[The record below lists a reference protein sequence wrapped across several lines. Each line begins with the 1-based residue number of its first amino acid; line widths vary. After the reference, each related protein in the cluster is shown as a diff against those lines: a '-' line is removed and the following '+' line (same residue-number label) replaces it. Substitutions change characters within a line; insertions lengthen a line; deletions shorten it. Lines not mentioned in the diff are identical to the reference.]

1 MSEGEALPKV
11 AKSQIFKLWE
21 KGTPT
26 QNAPLTFLPD
36 RDFPEGTKRADYK
49 VPQFNLG
56 TLIQDALEQ
65 MKKSGMDGPQAI
77 TEVTA
82 PIAAL
87 FNDRNSLIERGK
99 AAVLDWLES
108 GVIRAFAFEKPRKVQ
123 DDPVEL
129 EPSTL
134 IKNPYFRWDL
144 GTANH
149 QGLEFVEI
157 RMLPEATVAAL
168 IAKWRDEAGTGARML
183 TDPTTKP
190 VGRPSLRPLVID
202 AFRTLHAQGKIDY
215 SKRLTSHYPLIRQ
228 WLAAHYPSVEA
239 NDQKPSDDT
248 IRNAVGP
255 LFNAEKAKT

>member
-1 MSEGEALPKV
+1 LPKV
-11 AKSQIFKLWE
+11 AKSQILKLWE
-21 KGTPT
+21 KATPT

-36 RDFPEGTKRADYK
+36 RDFPDGTKRADYK

-56 TLIQDALEQ
+56 TLIQDAQEQ

-99 AAVLDWLES
+99 AAILDCLES
-108 GVIRAFAFEKPRKVQ
+108 GVIRAFAFEKPRRVQ

-129 EPSTL
+129 ESSTL

-149 QGLEFVEI
+149 QGLEFIEI
-157 RMLPEATVAAL
+157 RMLSEAEAVAL
-168 IAKWRDEAGTGARML
+168 IAKWRDVAGTGARML

-190 VGRPSLRPLVID
+190 VGRPPLKPLVVE
-202 AFRTLHAQGKIDY
+202 AFKTLHAQDKIDY

-228 WLAAHYPSVEA
+228 WLAAHYPTIET
-239 NDQKPSDDT
+239 NDEKPSDDT
-248 IRNAVGP
+248 IRIAVGP
-255 LFNAEKAKT
+255 LFNAEKEKT